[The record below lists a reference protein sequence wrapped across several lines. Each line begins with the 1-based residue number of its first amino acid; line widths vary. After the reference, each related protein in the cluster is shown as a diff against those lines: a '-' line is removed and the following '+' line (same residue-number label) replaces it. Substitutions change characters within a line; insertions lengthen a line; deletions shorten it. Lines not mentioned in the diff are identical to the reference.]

1 MKKQTRALLMLSCR
15 QQHKLIQWRRRNPI
29 LKKMKSWW
37 KLNHL

>member
-1 MKKQTRALLMLSCR
+1 MKKQTRALLMLSTC
-15 QQHKLIQWRRRNPI
+15 QQNKLIQWRRRNPI